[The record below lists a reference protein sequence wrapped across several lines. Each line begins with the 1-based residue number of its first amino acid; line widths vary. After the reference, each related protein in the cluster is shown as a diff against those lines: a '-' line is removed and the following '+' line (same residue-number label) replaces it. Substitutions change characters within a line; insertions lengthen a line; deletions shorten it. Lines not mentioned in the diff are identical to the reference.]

1 MGNPHRG
8 APYTL
13 MDRNVLHVPTEMK
26 KWEDKMYEAEF
37 EGKMRSYHEYKSLY
51 LHYKKLHDNGV
62 EYEPTF

>member
-1 MGNPHRG
+1 
-8 APYTL
+8 

-37 EGKMRSYHEYKSLY
+37 DGKMRSYHEYRSLY
-51 LHYKKLHDNGV
+51 LHYKKLNDKGV